1 MEQKKNY
8 KKPEYEEV
16 KMNAKTSL
24 LAGSGDEECLSGN
37 S

>member
-8 KKPEYEEV
+8 KKPESKVVEL
-16 KMNAKTSL
+16 KCQASL
-24 LAGSGDEECLSGN
+24 MALSGEEEELG